1 MKIFMGTIYILF
13 LKVFFLNF
21 VKYRLKIQGNMHIG
35 IAGNIGCGKT
45 TLTRMLAQHY
55 GWTPKFESVSHNPYL
70 EDYYKDI
77 ERWSYNLETYFLAQ
91 RFQDVLD
98 IAKSEDVII
107 QDRTIMEGVYIFV
120 ANNKAMGNL
129 SDRDFDTFMQLFS
142 LMMSMV
148 NKPDLLIYLK
158 SSVPHLVSQIQKRG
172 RDYEKSISIE
182 YLNNLNER
190 YEEWISSYDGPV
202 LVIEADELDFENR
215 PEDFAMITDRID
227 AQLFG
232 LF

>member
-1 MKIFMGTIYILF
+1 
-13 LKVFFLNF
+13 
-21 VKYRLKIQGNMHIG
+21 MHIG

-45 TLTRMLAQHY
+45 TLTTMLAKHY
-55 GWTPKFESVSHNPYL
+55 GWTPRFESVSHNPYL

-91 RFQDVLD
+91 RFQDVLE
-98 IAKSEDVII
+98 IAKSKEVII
-107 QDRTIMEGVYIFV
+107 QDRTIFEGVYIFV

-129 SDRDFDTFMQLFS
+129 SDRDFDTYMQLFN

-148 NKPDLLIYLK
+148 RKPDLLIYLK

-182 YLNNLNER
+182 YLSNLNER
-190 YEEWISSYDGPV
+190 YDNWIAEYEGKV
-202 LVIEADELDFENR
+202 LVIEADELDFEKR
-215 PEDFAMITDRID
+215 PEDFAMITDKID
-227 AQLFG
+227 AQLYG

>member
-1 MKIFMGTIYILF
+1 
-13 LKVFFLNF
+13 
-21 VKYRLKIQGNMHIG
+21 MHIG

-45 TLTRMLAQHY
+45 TLTTMLAKHY

-91 RFQDVLD
+91 RFQDVLE
-98 IAKSEDVII
+98 IAKSDEVII
-107 QDRTIMEGVYIFV
+107 QDKTIFEGVYIFV

-129 SDRDFDTFMQLFS
+129 SDRDFDTYMHLFN

-148 NKPDLLIYLK
+148 KKPDLLIYLK

-172 RDYEKSISIE
+172 REYEKSISIE

-190 YEEWISSYDGPV
+190 YDEWIAGYDGQV
-202 LVIEADELDFENR
+202 LVIEADELDFQNR
-215 PEDFAMITDRID
+215 PEDFALITDRID

>member
-1 MKIFMGTIYILF
+1 
-13 LKVFFLNF
+13 
-21 VKYRLKIQGNMHIG
+21 MHIG

-91 RFQDVLD
+91 RFQDVLE
-98 IAKSEDVII
+98 IAKSEEVII

-129 SDRDFDTFMQLFS
+129 SDRDFDTYMQLFS

-148 NKPDLLIYLK
+148 KKPDLLIYLK
-158 SSVPHLVSQIQKRG
+158 SSVPHLVSQKQKRG

-190 YEEWISSYDGPV
+190 YEDWINSYDGPV

>member
-1 MKIFMGTIYILF
+1 
-13 LKVFFLNF
+13 
-21 VKYRLKIQGNMHIG
+21 MHIG
-35 IAGNIGCGKT
+35 IAGNIGSGKT
-45 TLTRMLAQHY
+45 TLTTMLAKHY

-70 EDYYKDI
+70 EDYYHDI

-91 RFQDVLD
+91 RFQDLLD
-98 IAKSEDVII
+98 ISKSDEVVI

-129 SDRDFDTFMQLFS
+129 SDSDFDTYMHLFN

-148 NKPDLLIYLK
+148 KQPDLLIYLK

-172 RDYEKSISIE
+172 REYEKSISIE

-190 YEEWISSYDGPV
+190 YDKWIGEYEGKV
-202 LVIEADELDFENR
+202 LVIDADDLDFENR
-215 PEDFAMITDRID
+215 PEDFAMITDKID

>member
-1 MKIFMGTIYILF
+1 
-13 LKVFFLNF
+13 
-21 VKYRLKIQGNMHIG
+21 MHRG
-35 IAGNIGCGKT
+35 IAGNIGSGKT
-45 TLTRMLAQHY
+45 TLTRMLAKHY
-55 GWTPKFESVSHNPYL
+55 GWTPKFESVTHNPYL

-91 RFQDVLD
+91 RFQDLLD
-98 IAKSEDVII
+98 ISKSEDVII

-129 SDRDFDTFMQLFS
+129 SDRDFDTYMHLFS

-148 NKPDLLIYLK
+148 RKPDLLIYLK

-190 YEEWISSYDGPV
+190 YDNWIGNYDGEV

-215 PEDFAMITDRID
+215 PEDFASITDKID

>member
-1 MKIFMGTIYILF
+1 
-13 LKVFFLNF
+13 
-21 VKYRLKIQGNMHIG
+21 MHIG

-45 TLTRMLAQHY
+45 TLTRMLSAHY
-55 GWTPKFESVSHNPYL
+55 GWTPKYEAVTYNPYL

-77 ERWSYNLETYFLAQ
+77 QRWSYNLETYFLAQ
-91 RFQDVLD
+91 RFQDLLD
-98 IAKSEDVII
+98 IAKSDDVII

-129 SDRDFDTFMQLFS
+129 SDRDFDTYMHLFS

-148 NKPDLLIYLK
+148 RKPDLLIYLK

-190 YEEWISSYDGPV
+190 YDNWIGNYDGEV

-215 PEDFAMITDRID
+215 PEDFASITDKID
-227 AQLFG
+227 AQLYG

>member
-1 MKIFMGTIYILF
+1 
-13 LKVFFLNF
+13 
-21 VKYRLKIQGNMHIG
+21 MHIG

-45 TLTRMLAQHY
+45 TLTTMLAKHY

-91 RFQDVLD
+91 RFQDVLE
-98 IAKSEDVII
+98 IAKSKEVII
-107 QDRTIMEGVYIFV
+107 QDRTIFEGVYIFV

-129 SDRDFDTFMQLFS
+129 SDRDFDTYMQLFN

-148 NKPDLLIYLK
+148 RKPDLLIYLK

-182 YLNNLNER
+182 YLSNLNER
-190 YEEWISSYDGPV
+190 YDKWISEYDGLV

-215 PEDFAMITDRID
+215 PEDFAIITDKID
-227 AQLFG
+227 AQLYG